1 MGGQGDNFPCKTL
14 HMLNFLADAGLAER
28 ACLVGGIE
36 NEKAIFAVTLDD
48 ALLQTAKHEDFSAAF
63 HA

>member
-1 MGGQGDNFPCKTL
+1 
-14 HMLNFLADAGLAER
+14 MLNFLADAGLAER

-36 NEKAIFAVTLDD
+36 NEKAILAVTLDD